1 MGLVGFNGILL
12 VGFNYEWLWTIKFME
27 IPHVQLVKSRTENWV
42 GHNSLVSI
50 IDKLKYPKTLWIVI
64 VFIKYIQFDSISP
77 YLGVQIT
84 LFTPTAMTKKNASR
98 LWSFTPQSSKRASC
112 SRLCQSSLLLI
123 DCRFTAL
130 RLSTVSMVPMV
141 PLRPALVAGPARRD
155 SSAWLRPRS
164 EVFSAWLMCFP
175 LGV

>member
-1 MGLVGFNGILL
+1 MGFLL

-84 LFTPTAMTKKNASR
+84 LFTPPTASNDKDSPPDFGASPHNLPSALHAADYATPHFCWSTADSPHWSYPPSPWCRSDQRQQCR
-98 LWSFTPQSSKRASC
+98 LGETLAHGSG
-112 SRLCQSSLLLI
+112 LG
-123 DCRFTAL
+123 L
-130 RLSTVSMVPMV
+130 R
-141 PLRPALVAGPARRD
+141 
-155 SSAWLRPRS
+155 
-164 EVFSAWLMCFP
+164 
-175 LGV
+175 

>member
-84 LFTPTAMTKKNASR
+84 LFTPTAMTKIR
-98 LWSFTPQSSKRASC
+98 LQTLELHPTIFQARFMQQIMPVLTFVDRLQIHRTEALHRLHGADGAAPTSAGRRA
-112 SRLCQSSLLLI
+112 
-123 DCRFTAL
+123 
-130 RLSTVSMVPMV
+130 
-141 PLRPALVAGPARRD
+141 G
-155 SSAWLRPRS
+155 S
-164 EVFSAWLMCFP
+164 EGLERMAQA
-175 LGV
+175 